1 MKLAKVRTEL
11 VRRPEHWPRPP
22 RGPRRR
28 SRRPC
33 RSWPSVGLEEL
44 RGDLQEAEL
53 KIDGLAAK
61 SARQERL
68 IMHLERFNA
77 QVLEENKELRRL
89 LATGAVEA

>member
-11 VRRPEHWPRPP
+11 VRRPEHRPRP
-22 RGPRRR
+22 RRRPRRR

-53 KIDGLAAK
+53 TIDGLAAK
-61 SARQERL
+61 SPRQERL
-68 IMHLERFNA
+68 IAHLERFNA

-89 LATGAVEA
+89 LTTGAVEA